1 MQNFNYLCILKNIFM
16 NDLLESMLPKDICQH
31 FEAVSIN
38 KKVYGYEM
46 ILEEYSKFVPSELLV
61 DVSSTV
67 LDGFC
72 NPIELLHFSIKGKPL
87 YLKLFRRRWKLS
99 GSNIHYSNRY
109 SLHPEGVKATHEFA
123 SFLKGE
129 AGCTADEYVRFLVGS
144 EP

>member
-1 MQNFNYLCILKNIFM
+1 M
-16 NDLLESMLPKDICQH
+16 NDLLKSMLPKDICEH
-31 FEAVSIN
+31 FDAVSIN
-38 KKVYGYEM
+38 KTGYGYEM
-46 ILEEYSKFVPSELLV
+46 ILEEYSKFVPSELS
-61 DVSSTV
+61 DVSPIV

-87 YLKLFRRRWKLS
+87 YLKIFRRRWKLS
-99 GSNIHYSNRY
+99 GSKIHYSNSY

-129 AGCTADEYVRFLVGS
+129 AGCTADEYVGFLVGS